1 MLALFAS
8 IGVIFLLIGI
18 ATSFIVLVTLLLPSS
33 KNIIPDDWQ
42 RWLSF
47 NYVTYYWLI
56 GGSFLLISQEF
67 Q

>member
-8 IGVIFLLIGI
+8 IGAIFLLIGT
-18 ATSFIVLVTLLLPSS
+18 ATSFIVLVTLLLPNS
-33 KNIIPDDWQ
+33 KRFIPDDWQ

-47 NYVTYYWLI
+47 NYVSYYWLI
-56 GGSFLLISQEF
+56 GGCCLLISQQF